1 MSEFL
6 TRRRLRRFDVTV
18 GTAVSSSSA
27 IRADDCAAG
36 AVYVSG
42 VTASALLTLYGSAA
56 GENYLPVSGP
66 DGTPST
72 VSIPDAG
79 GAVSLPAPV
88 AGLGYLKLVSGTDLG
103 TAVAVLVTLKS

>member
-6 TRRRLRRFDVTV
+6 ARRRLRWFDVSV
-18 GTAVSSSSA
+18 GTAAATSSA
-27 IRADDCAAG
+27 IRADESAAG

-72 VSIPDAG
+72 VSIPDTG
-79 GAVSLPAPV
+79 GAVSLPAAL
-88 AGLGYLKLVSGTDLG
+88 AGLAYLKLVSGTDLG
-103 TAVAVLVTLKS
+103 TAAAVLVTLKS